1 MIKRFSGLSA
11 LVCWLCLSL
20 SPTVGLALES
30 AVVKYPR
37 LADSTSQALQQG
49 LEEGLKKLS
58 LDRAIAEG
66 RLAVSVIDVS
76 DPLRPRV
83 AEVKAN
89 KHYAATF
96 ARAYFCEEREKS
108 LEWAQ
113 HRLFLSRELLSGVLL
128 SSLLFWIRLGCSRS
142 SKSSI

>member
-1 MIKRFSGLSA
+1 MIKRYSGLWA

-20 SPTVGLALES
+20 SLSPSVGLALES
-30 AVVKYPR
+30 AVVEYPR

-83 AEVKAN
+83 AEVKAI
-89 KHYAATF
+89 AAT
-96 ARAYFCEEREKS
+96 A
-108 LEWAQ
+108 
-113 HRLFLSRELLSGVLL
+113 
-128 SSLLFWIRLGCSRS
+128 
-142 SKSSI
+142 